1 MNILNEWAVNQTL
14 DNGWNAHPFH
24 NFLKNAN
31 QKEFLQSQ
39 IPFFFAVQSF
49 SRALSFLAAKI
60 EDSESRYLVIENL
73 YEEHGHGDKNKYHT
87 ETFKVFLNAL
97 GWNGEFFKNPW
108 ITQWIDNKLLR
119 YNKNSAEYSA
129 YLSGI
134 EYAYAPI
141 SNTISNHLESFVLLN
156 EQNHY
161 GKHAEID
168 WEHGSE
174 LLEVALNIKNDIDI
188 SKIKESFIQAQ
199 EDFLKLYEHIMI
211 PTKADFKKI
220 HQEPISFYYTRESSD
235 IENKVLS
242 QVLKK
247 KDTAD
252 ILMIGSGGEHLF
264 EMLSKSNSLNLS
276 VLDMNKNQIN
286 LCEHKIDCILDKIQ
300 YKNSQEN
307 YIGKFE
313 QLFKLLRDYAGREGI
328 LEFYCDSHL
337 ANKNK
342 ENSKAKFAMDIIFS
356 NENLSIVFGDS
367 ATKFTRKSFSE
378 HFTNVF
384 IKAAQSDDKED
395 SFTKNNIDNILL
407 GKDILFSPHLDDLM
421 ATNYNKHSLKY
432 LNCDFKDISLQEKYD
447 IVNLSNIGDWMPI
460 EEYKSLLMRMKEHLN
475 QDGFIICRKLLGD
488 YNLKYELNN
497 LGYETTAHF
506 DTSCF
511 YEETIVGKKH
521 DKN

>member
-1 MNILNEWAVNQTL
+1 MNTLNEWAVNQTL
-14 DNGWNAHPFH
+14 HNGWNEHPFH
-24 NFLKNAN
+24 SFLKNAN

-87 ETFKVFLNAL
+87 ETFKVFLTAL
-97 GWNGEFFKNPW
+97 GWNGEYFKNPW
-108 ITQWIDNKLLR
+108 ITEWIEHRLLR
-119 YNKNSAEYSA
+119 YNKFPALYAA

-141 SNTISNHLESFVLLN
+141 SDTISNGLSKYNLICN
-156 EQNHY
+156 QNHY

-174 LLEVALNIKNDIDI
+174 LMEVALNIKGNVGID
-188 SKIKESFIQAQ
+188 KIKESFIEGQD
-199 EDFLKLYEHIMI
+199 DFLKLYEHIMI
-211 PTKADFKKI
+211 PTEVDFKKI
-220 HQEPISFYYTRESSD
+220 HEEPISFYYTRESSD
-235 IENKVLS
+235 VENQVLS
-242 QVLKK
+242 DILKN

-264 EMLSKSNSLNLS
+264 EMLGKTNSLNLS
-276 VLDMNKNQIN
+276 ILDMNQYQIS
-286 LCEHKIDCILDKIQ
+286 LCEHKLDCILDKIQ

-337 ANKNK
+337 KDKNK
-342 ENSKAKFAMDIIFS
+342 ENSKAKFAMNIIFS
-356 NENLSIVFGDS
+356 NKNLSIVFGDA
-367 ATKFTRKSFSE
+367 ATKFTKKSFAE

-384 IKAAQSDDKED
+384 MKAAQTKDEETM
-395 SFTKNNIDNILL
+395 FTHHNIDNILL
-407 GKDILFSPHLDDLM
+407 GKDIPISSYLEESV
-421 ATNYNKHSLKY
+421 AENYQNHFLRY
-432 LNCDFKDISLQEKYD
+432 LNCNFKDISLKEKYD
-447 IVNLSNIGDWMPI
+447 IINLSNIGDWMPLN
-460 EEYKSLLMRMKEHLN
+460 EYQNLLSKMKEHLN
-475 QDGFIICRKLLGD
+475 DNGFIICRKLLGD
-488 YNLKYELNN
+488 YNLKNELTS
-497 LGYETTAHF
+497 LGYETTEHF

-511 YEETIVGKKH
+511 YEETIVGKK
-521 DKN
+521 K